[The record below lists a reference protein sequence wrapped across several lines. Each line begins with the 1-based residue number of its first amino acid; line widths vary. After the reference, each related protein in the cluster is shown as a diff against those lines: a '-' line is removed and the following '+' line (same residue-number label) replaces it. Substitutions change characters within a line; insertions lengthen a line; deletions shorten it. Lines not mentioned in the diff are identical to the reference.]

1 MNEQKVKLPLPEIE
15 FQQQVLEQLQK
26 LNDRQNYLLDT
37 QRAILIQLEN
47 IEHQQSM
54 LEIEVMEKK

>member
-1 MNEQKVKLPLPEIE
+1 MNEQKLPLPEIE

-26 LNDRQNYLLDT
+26 LNDRVGYLLDT
-37 QRAILIQLEN
+37 QRGILIKLEN

-54 LEIEVMEKK
+54 LDYEVSQK

>member
-1 MNEQKVKLPLPEIE
+1 MNEQKIELPLPEIE